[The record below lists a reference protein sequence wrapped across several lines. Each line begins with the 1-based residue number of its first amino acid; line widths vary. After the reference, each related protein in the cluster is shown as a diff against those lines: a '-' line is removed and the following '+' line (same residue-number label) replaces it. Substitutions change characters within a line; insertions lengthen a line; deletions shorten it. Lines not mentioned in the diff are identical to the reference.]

1 MKKIVLTLSVMFALS
16 QANAQCQ
23 SQCRMIRH
31 TQSGSPTVNMTV
43 TAGLAKTMN
52 FEFSARVS
60 NVHIGAGVGVM
71 VDTQMHN
78 QLGIEY
84 KRNDTAVFGTLA
96 YQHEKMVLG
105 IKAGSQDKIFV
116 TGVVNGVQQSIPS
129 EKTTMFGV
137 FAGYSL
143 TERTRINFG
152 LDTFNDISIGVALGL

>member
-16 QANAQCQ
+16 QANAQCH
-23 SQCRMIRH
+23 MIKR
-31 TQSGSPTVNMTV
+31 TETGPPTVNMTM

-60 NVHIGAGVGVM
+60 NVHVGVGVGVM

-78 QLGIEY
+78 QLGIDY

-105 IKAGSQDKIFV
+105 VKAGSQDKVFV
-116 TGVVNGVQQSIPS
+116 TGVVNGVSQSIPS
-129 EKTTMFGV
+129 EQSTMFGV
-137 FAGYSL
+137 FAGYSI